1 LQNNMATKRKA
12 EPLQRSLS
20 ERAKRPVSYYNASD
34 YGPLDLEHGE
44 SVEYHLERLND
55 AADKQGFGSVL
66 AAALATVK
74 SSGSKSRTDTLQFI
88 KSGGMAAMLRTCL
101 EEHGSNRYPILNNP
115 GIRDVVCS
123 AAESAYLK
131 EWNQIIEEPA
141 FKKPMTKFSPEYID
155 TFSFADIYTQMD
167 SIAPT
172 LMRLFNR
179 LTHRPAKSAKQNGT
193 SDPGGPAIECTSTG
207 GAEPADPAATSA
219 VKQNRSKQRA
229 TVVALSILGNFRNQ
243 QFNVVQGVVGY
254 FLYSSRVPKR
264 AIGIMDRLGISC
276 GYSSIRD
283 ALRSNRE
290 AIKEQLKLA
299 AGASGKAFQACYDN
313 LTRAAH
319 VKSERII
326 NRTGFIEA
334 VGGFFHKPHAD
345 LSHDMFT
352 PEDCNYSRVSDLKAA
367 DLLPSEEDQ
376 RNLQSAFEC
385 MIAQALTQHAKEKGR
400 PPPNLGFA
408 MPSVIPLDRSK
419 RPEIITLPM
428 YLKNEAKLDDVV
440 DLHHL
445 MQNDLG
451 LTDEQRTKRILMFAG
466 DLKTS
471 QMNRSTPLPPLAYV
485 ADARDFGSAYVRR
498 TADWITST
506 RLAAGSICR

>member
-1 LQNNMATKRKA
+1 
-12 EPLQRSLS
+12 
-20 ERAKRPVSYYNASD
+20 
-34 YGPLDLEHGE
+34 
-44 SVEYHLERLND
+44 
-55 AADKQGFGSVL
+55 
-66 AAALATVK
+66 
-74 SSGSKSRTDTLQFI
+74 
-88 KSGGMAAMLRTCL
+88 
-101 EEHGSNRYPILNNP
+101 
-115 GIRDVVCS
+115 
-123 AAESAYLK
+123 
-131 EWNQIIEEPA
+131 
-141 FKKPMTKFSPEYID
+141 
-155 TFSFADIYTQMD
+155 
-167 SIAPT
+167 
-172 LMRLFNR
+172 
-179 LTHRPAKSAKQNGT
+179 
-193 SDPGGPAIECTSTG
+193 
-207 GAEPADPAATSA
+207 
-219 VKQNRSKQRA
+219 
-229 TVVALSILGNFRNQ
+229 
-243 QFNVVQGVVGY
+243 
-254 FLYSSRVPKR
+254 
-264 AIGIMDRLGISC
+264 MDRLGISC

-451 LTDEQRTKRILMFAG
+451 LTDEQKTKRILMFAG